1 MKKVVMKMSN
11 TNQMSI
17 EETMWL
23 YKEKE
28 KIINDQNNFLK
39 NATFSLIDGKET

>member
-1 MKKVVMKMSN
+1 MKKVLVKMTNSN
-11 TNQMSI
+11 AASI

-28 KIINDQNNFLK
+28 KIIIDQNNFLK
-39 NATFSLIDGKET
+39 NAKNSLIE